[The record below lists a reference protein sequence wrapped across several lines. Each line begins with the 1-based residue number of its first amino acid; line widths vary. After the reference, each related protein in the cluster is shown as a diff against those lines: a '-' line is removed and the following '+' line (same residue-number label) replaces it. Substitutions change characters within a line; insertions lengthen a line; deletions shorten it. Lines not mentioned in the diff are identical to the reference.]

1 MTERDPEAEAET
13 THPRLVEP
21 VMIAAF
27 EGWND
32 AGEAASTALEHLE
45 LMWDAEPLAAIDP
58 EDYYDFQVTRP
69 HVRLADGVTRRIE
82 WQTTRL
88 SWAVL
93 PGTERHVVLVNGIE
107 PNLRWRA
114 FCRELLDHAER
125 LGVTKVITLG
135 ALLTDTPH
143 TRPTPVSGTSY
154 DKASAASMGVEPS
167 TLPGPDRHRRR
178 LPERLRARPG
188 IPAISFWAAVPHY
201 VSQARVPKAAVA
213 LLHRVE
219 EVLDVEV
226 PLGALPEQAEEW
238 ERTVS
243 EMAEADDEVREY
255 VRQLEEQAEES
266 RGRARRPTATRSPP
280 TSSAT
285 CAGAAPAARAAER
298 ARRRRLARR
307 PALYAGAFLGP
318 FGGGVT
324 VAMLPE
330 LGASLRR
337 LGRQRDAVS
346 VTAYLL
352 PFAAVRLVSGTLGE
366 RWGRRRTVLRR
377 LCRVYV
383 LASVACVVRRHAG
396 AVPRRPGRCRASPT
410 RSPRRCCSP
419 RSRATVS
426 PERLGRALGWFGSL
440 QAAGQT
446 VGARW
451 SAGWRPSWTGGG
463 LRRRDP
469 GGRAARAGR
478 HPVGRRAT
486 RAATGPAH
494 RPAAGRAADRGWSP
508 RWAGAACPV

>member
-1 MTERDPEAEAET
+1 MTERDPEAEAEH

-107 PNLRWRA
+107 PNLRWRS

-143 TRPTPVSGTSY
+143 TRPTPVRGTSY
-154 DKASAASMGVEPS
+154 DKASAASMDVEPS
-167 TLPGPDRHRRR
+167 TYQGPTGIVGVFQNACV
-178 LPERLRARPG
+178 EAG
-188 IPAISFWAAVPHY
+188 IPAFSFWASVPHY

-255 VRQLEEQAEES
+255 VRQLEEQAAIDNDADVPEAD
-266 RGRARRPTATRSPP
+266 GDAI
-280 TSSAT
+280 
-285 CAGAAPAARAAER
+285 AADFER
-298 ARRRRLARR
+298 
-307 PALYAGAFLGP
+307 Y
-318 FGGGVT
+318 
-324 VAMLPE
+324 
-330 LGASLRR
+330 
-337 LGRQRDAVS
+337 
-346 VTAYLL
+346 
-352 PFAAVRLVSGTLGE
+352 
-366 RWGRRRTVLRR
+366 
-377 LCRVYV
+377 
-383 LASVACVVRRHAG
+383 
-396 AVPRRPGRCRASPT
+396 
-410 RSPRRCCSP
+410 
-419 RSRATVS
+419 
-426 PERLGRALGWFGSL
+426 
-440 QAAGQT
+440 
-446 VGARW
+446 
-451 SAGWRPSWTGGG
+451 
-463 LRRRDP
+463 LRRRGT
-469 GGRAARAGR
+469 GGSGN
-478 HPVGRRAT
+478 
-486 RAATGPAH
+486 
-494 RPAAGRAADRGWSP
+494 
-508 RWAGAACPV
+508 